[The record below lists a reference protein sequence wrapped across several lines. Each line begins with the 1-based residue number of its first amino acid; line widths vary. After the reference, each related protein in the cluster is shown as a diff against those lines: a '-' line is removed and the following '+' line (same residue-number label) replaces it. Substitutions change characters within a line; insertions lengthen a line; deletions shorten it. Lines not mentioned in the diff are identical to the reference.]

1 MCFQH
6 RTYYVC
12 QRCETR
18 MYDGPSR
25 RERCAQAQLT
35 RRDCTFLEPGSDR
48 PLGAGDLCDV
58 CFNVEQ
64 NNLHRH
70 EAQSQPRPRGGG
82 GHQPPSD
89 VSDDLPLPPN
99 RPVRP
104 VDEDNYHP
112 HQRQGPRG
120 REREPRDHRG
130 EEYDAETI
138 SLEALSIGD
147 PHERPHERTRERER
161 DRRFNDNNHRSGR
174 HQRDDRE
181 WDQRRNNPHVVES
194 TWRPSNNHHGHGGRR
209 ASTDSQPPSYTASTS
224 NWTGWSRD
232 SYGPLGIIRTRDEDG
247 SLEVSGPLFRL
258 GGKVKKDKSGRL
270 VQERRR
276 R

>member
-1 MCFQH
+1 
-6 RTYYVC
+6 
-12 QRCETR
+12 
-18 MYDGPSR
+18 
-25 RERCAQAQLT
+25 
-35 RRDCTFLEPGSDR
+35 
-48 PLGAGDLCDV
+48 
-58 CFNVEQ
+58 
-64 NNLHRH
+64 
-70 EAQSQPRPRGGG
+70 
-82 GHQPPSD
+82 
-89 VSDDLPLPPN
+89 
-99 RPVRP
+99 
-104 VDEDNYHP
+104 
-112 HQRQGPRG
+112 
-120 REREPRDHRG
+120 HRG

-194 TWRPSNNHHGHGGRR
+194 TWRPSNNHHNHGGRR